1 MAQALFV
8 TRKDLV
14 KFTSVSGGV
23 DTDKFIQYVKI
34 AQDIHIQNFLGTD
47 LYNKISADIVAS
59 PSTLTGDYLTLVE
72 DHVKPM
78 LIHWAMVEFLPF
90 SAYTIANKGVYKN
103 TSENSESVT
112 KEEVDFLI
120 QKERIT
126 AQYYTDRFI
135 SYMSFNA
142 STKFPEYYSNNN
154 DDIYP
159 DKDANFAG
167 WVL

>member
-23 DTDKFIQYVKI
+23 DTDKFIQFIKI

-47 LYNKISADIVAS
+47 LFNKISSDIIAD
-59 PSTLTGDYLTLVE
+59 TLTGDYLSLVT

-103 TSENSESVT
+103 TSENAESVT
-112 KEEVDFLI
+112 KEEVDFLVE
-120 QKERIT
+120 KERKT

-135 SYMSFNA
+135 NYMSFNA
-142 STKFPEYYSNNN
+142 STKFPEYYTNNN
-154 DDIYP
+154 DDVYP

-167 WVL
+167 WIL

>member
-23 DTDKFIQYVKI
+23 DTDKFIQYIKI

-47 LYNKISADIVAS
+47 LYNKISADIIAD
-59 PSTLTGDYLTLVE
+59 TLTGDYLSLVT

-103 TSENSESVT
+103 TSENADSVT
-112 KEEVDFLI
+112 KDEVDFLVE
-120 QKERIT
+120 KERKT

-135 SYMSFNA
+135 NYMSFNA
-142 STKFPEYYSNNN
+142 SNKFPEYYTNNN
-154 DDIYP
+154 DDVYP

>member
-23 DTDKFIQYVKI
+23 DTDKFIQYIKI

-47 LYNKISADIVAS
+47 LFNKISADIVAD
-59 PSTLTGDYLTLVE
+59 TLTGDYLSLVT

-103 TSENSESVT
+103 TSENADSVT
-112 KEEVDFLI
+112 KEEVDFLVE
-120 QKERIT
+120 KERKT

-135 SYMSFNA
+135 NYMSFNA
-142 STKFPEYYSNNN
+142 SSKFPEYYTNNN
-154 DDIYP
+154 DDVYP